1 MDIAQIVLL
10 AGAANLVV
18 LTAGVTLAVVRSLG
32 GRRKRARSSKD
43 GSSQRSSTDSGAAV
57 S

>member
-10 AGAANLVV
+10 AGAANLLV
-18 LTAGVTLAVVRSLG
+18 LTAGATLAVVRSLG
-32 GRRKRARSSKD
+32 GRRQRARSSRD
-43 GSSQRSSTDSGAAV
+43 GSTQQSSTDSGAAV